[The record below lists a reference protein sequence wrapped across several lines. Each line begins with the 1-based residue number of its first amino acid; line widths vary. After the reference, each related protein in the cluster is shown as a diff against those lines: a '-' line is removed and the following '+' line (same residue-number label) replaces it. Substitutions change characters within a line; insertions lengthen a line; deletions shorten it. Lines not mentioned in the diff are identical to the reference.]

1 MATTATTTEV
11 QNNFGKYLQRVL
23 SGEDIIILKNGA
35 EVARL
40 GSNEKSGS
48 FLTDSLAGILK
59 GDYDDKKIRAERMT
73 KYEGVD

>member
-1 MATTATTTEV
+1 MAATATTTEV

-23 SGEDIIILKNGA
+23 SGEDIIILKNGT

-40 GSNEKSGS
+40 VSNEKSIS

-59 GDYDDKKIRAERMT
+59 SDYDDKKIRAERMA
-73 KYEGVD
+73 KYESVD

>member
-1 MATTATTTEV
+1 MAATATTTEV
-11 QNNFGKYLQRVL
+11 QNNFGKYLQRVI

-40 GSNEKSGS
+40 VSNEKSVS

-59 GDYDDKKIRAERMT
+59 NNYDDKKIRTERMT
-73 KYEGVD
+73 KYESVA